1 MDEVDLYLIY
11 NNKFQLKAGCGHK
24 DINNNLLPLFSKK
37 AHQLLN

>member
-1 MDEVDLYLIY
+1 MNEVYLYQIY
-11 NNKFQLKAGCGHK
+11 NTIFQLKAGYGHK